1 MDLGTAMTSLPQS
14 AAVLARLKRW
24 EPVPALSARS
34 ACAEA
39 MRQHVCSSRPSGENP
54 NPGATA
60 VMMRPPLSR
69 SSWRR
74 SRPSDGQTLSGPQG
88 CQTSALPPV
97 RSTLARNTVSVPGK
111 CPVESRSSLR
121 VPSASPKTSAL
132 YRASLS
138 GCVLPPTVSTGLA
151 RRPRVTAVPEK
162 HGRGARL
169 DHEAGIAGIGQCDE
183 ADSLRFGQPRQD
195 AFRLSARINLA
206 DLARRR
212 LAGKLRQGSRRGV
225 EKRLDAARLLQEPED
240 LRHRKHSKQR
250 KLDPTFG
257 LAAVSGVMSL
267 PVVNPPALLSPDGSS
282 DLK

>member
-1 MDLGTAMTSLPQS
+1 
-14 AAVLARLKRW
+14 
-24 EPVPALSARS
+24 
-34 ACAEA
+34 
-39 MRQHVCSSRPSGENP
+39 
-54 NPGATA
+54 
-60 VMMRPPLSR
+60 MRPPLSR

-132 YRASLS
+132 YVQSLPVGVRAAAHRKH
-138 GCVLPPTVSTGLA
+138 GLGEKA
-151 RRPRVTAVPEK
+151 RVTAVPEK

-257 LAAVSGVMSL
+257 LAARFRRHVPSRGESARPLESGRQF
-267 PVVNPPALLSPDGSS
+267 
-282 DLK
+282 